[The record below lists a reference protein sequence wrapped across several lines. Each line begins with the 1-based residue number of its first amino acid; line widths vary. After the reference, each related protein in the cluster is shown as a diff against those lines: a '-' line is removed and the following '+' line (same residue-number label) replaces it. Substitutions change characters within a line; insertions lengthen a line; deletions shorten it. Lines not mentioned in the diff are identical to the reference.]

1 VAQRRER
8 PLMKL
13 AKLEKNDRDLDPRKL
28 LATIGKRKQVIT
40 FLKMQTIFTQ
50 GDVVKEVYYIQEGKV

>member
-1 VAQRRER
+1 
-8 PLMKL
+8 MKL